1 MNINTNFETE
11 EISLKINS
19 IVAELSKLL
28 LEVDIEEFDRVQKGL
43 VEDIK
48 EHQERAALTVAFVGQ
63 YNAGKSTTI
72 SALTGRRD
80 IRIDSDVATNE
91 TSIYKWNGIE
101 VIDTPGL
108 FADRADHDEITYKA
122 IERADLLVFC
132 LTYML
137 FDSITANNFKKLAYE
152 RGYRWKMMLL
162 VNKMSDE
169 AGDELQKIASY
180 KESLA
185 LALQPNSLDEIPL
198 SFIDAKDYCE
208 GCDSDDELLQEI
220 SYFPDFI
227 ATLNGL
233 IRDKG
238 ILAKLDTPIRICLGY
253 VDEAKSITRR
263 DKIKDDTFFEL
274 LNRLKRRADK
284 SKSHLSNLVGEVSID
299 TYRKVI
305 AEGDYLAD
313 YIGKEKNLESKI
325 EIHIHNTRQVIRS
338 AERLIQDKIEGE
350 RRLMQDELDKLSNSD
365 LFLAFQS
372 RLEAAE
378 NGKVPLPDF
387 ERERLREQV
396 ESFRD
401 LSAVAQ
407 GLTAVGVGIG
417 AMDLL
422 GLEGLLG
429 FGAAEVFFNFL
440 GPVVA
445 IAGVCMNIYQKSQQK
460 DNDDKIIAA
469 RSNIQ
474 SKFTDVAREIESKL
488 KQNLNKVEHNFYD
501 KIYVLVAGARQK
513 EEEIIATSSETM
525 KKLLAIE
532 KKLEVIRRELTRKI
546 G

>member
-1 MNINTNFETE
+1 MNISVSLEAEKIN
-11 EISLKINS
+11 LKINPL
-19 IVAELSKLL
+19 VAELSKLL
-28 LEVDIEEFDRVQKGL
+28 LEVDIEEFDRVQQGL

-91 TSIYKWNGIE
+91 TSVYQWNGIKL
-101 VIDTPGL
+101 IDTPGL
-108 FADRADHDEITYKA
+108 FADRSDHDEITYNA

-137 FDSITANNFKKLAYE
+137 FDSITASNFKKLAYE
-152 RGYRWKMMLL
+152 RDYHWKMMLL

-169 AGDELQKIASY
+169 SGDELQKIASY

-185 LALQPNSLDEIPL
+185 LALEPKKLDQIPL

-227 ATLNGL
+227 NTLNGL
-233 IRDKG
+233 IHDKG

-253 VDEAKSITRR
+253 IDEAKSIARR

-274 LNRLKRRADK
+274 LDRFKRRADK
-284 SKSHLSNLVGEVSID
+284 SRSHLATIFDEVSID
-299 TYRKVI
+299 TYRKII

-313 YIGKEKNLESKI
+313 CIGRDKNLESKI
-325 EIHIHNTRQVIRS
+325 EIHIHNTRQIISS
-338 AERLIQDKIEGE
+338 ADRIVQSKIEDE
-350 RRLMQDELDKLSNSD
+350 LRLMQDELDKLSNSD

-378 NGKVPLPDF
+378 NGKMPLPDLD
-387 ERERLREQV
+387 RERLREQV
-396 ESFRD
+396 KSFRD
-401 LSAVAQ
+401 LSAAAQ
-407 GLTAVGVGIG
+407 GLTAIGLGIE

-422 GLEGLLG
+422 GLEGILG
-429 FGAAEVFFNFL
+429 FGAAEVFLDVL

-445 IAGVCMNIYQKSQQK
+445 IAGICMNIHQKSQQQE
-460 DNDDKIIAA
+460 NDDKIIAA

-474 SKFTDVAREIESKL
+474 SKFAEIARATASNL
-488 KQNLNKVEHNFYD
+488 KQNLNKVEYDFYD
-501 KIYVLVAGARQK
+501 KIYVLVSGARQK
-513 EEEIIATSSETM
+513 EEEIIAASSETM
-525 KKLLAIE
+525 KKLLEIE
-532 KKLEVIRRELTRKI
+532 KKLEIVRRDLASNIR
-546 G
+546 

>member
-1 MNINTNFETE
+1 MNISTSLEAE
-11 EISLKINS
+11 EINLKITPL
-19 IVAELSKLL
+19 IAELSKLL
-28 LEVDIEEFDRVQKGL
+28 LEIDIEEFDRVQQSL
-43 VEDIK
+43 IEDIK

-91 TSIYKWNGIE
+91 TSVYQWNGIK

-108 FADRADHDEITYKA
+108 FADRSDHDEITYNA

-137 FDSITANNFKKLAYE
+137 FDSITASNFKKLAYE
-152 RGYRWKMMLL
+152 RDYHWKMMLL

-185 LALQPNSLDEIPL
+185 LALEPKKLDEIPL

-227 ATLNGL
+227 NTLNGL

-253 VDEAKSITRR
+253 IDEAKSIARR

-274 LNRLKRRADK
+274 LDRFKRRADK
-284 SKSHLSNLVGEVSID
+284 SRAHLATIFDEVSLD
-299 TYRKVI
+299 TYRKII
-305 AEGDYLAD
+305 AEGDCIAD
-313 YIGKEKNLESKI
+313 CIGRDKNIESKI
-325 EIHIHNTRQVIRS
+325 EIHTHNTRQIIRS
-338 AERLIQDKIEGE
+338 ADRLIQDKIEDE
-350 RRLMQDELDKLSNSD
+350 RKLMRDELDKLSNSD

-372 RLEAAE
+372 RLESAE
-378 NGKVPLPDF
+378 NGRMPLPDLD
-387 ERERLREQV
+387 RERLREQV

-401 LSAVAQ
+401 LSAAAQ
-407 GLTAVGVGIG
+407 GLTAAGLGIG
-417 AMDLL
+417 VIEL
-422 GLEGLLG
+422 GLEGFG
-429 FGAAEVFFNFL
+429 FGAAEVFFDVL

-445 IAGVCMNIYQKSQQK
+445 IAGMGMAIYQKSQQK
-460 DNDDKIIAA
+460 EKEDKIIAA

-474 SKFTDVAREIESKL
+474 SKFANIARETASNF
-488 KQNLNKVEHNFYD
+488 KQNLNKVEYDFYD
-501 KIYVLVAGARQK
+501 KIYVLVSGARRK
-513 EEEIIATSSETM
+513 EEEIIAASSETM

-532 KKLEVIRRELTRKI
+532 KKLEIVRRDLASNIR
-546 G
+546 

>member
-1 MNINTNFETE
+1 MNISVNLEAE
-11 EISLKINS
+11 EINLRINP

-28 LEVDIEEFDRVQKGL
+28 LEVNIEEFDRVQQSL
-43 VEDIK
+43 IEDIK
-48 EHQERAALTVAFVGQ
+48 EHQERDALTVAFVGQ

-80 IRIDSDVATNE
+80 IRIDSDIATNE
-91 TSIYKWNGIE
+91 TFIYKWNGIE

-108 FADRADHDEITYKA
+108 FADRSDHDEITYKA

-152 RGYRWKMMLL
+152 RGYHWKMMLL

-169 AGDELQKIASY
+169 AGDEFQKIASY

-185 LALQPNSLDEIPL
+185 LALKPNMLDEISL
-198 SFIDAKDYCE
+198 SFIDARDYCE

-263 DKIKDDTFFEL
+263 DTIKDDTFFEL

-284 SKSHLSNLVGEVSID
+284 SKSHLSTIVGEVSID
-299 TYRKVI
+299 TYRKI
-305 AEGDYLAD
+305 ITEGDHLAD
-313 YIGKEKNLESKI
+313 CIGREKNIESKI
-325 EIHIHNTRQVIRS
+325 EIHIHNTRQIIRS
-338 AERLIQDKIEGE
+338 ADRLIQDKIEDE
-350 RRLMQDELDKLSNSD
+350 LRLMQDELDKLSNSD

-372 RLEAAE
+372 RLESAE
-378 NGKVPLPDF
+378 NGKIPLPDIN
-387 ERERLREQV
+387 RERLREQV

-401 LSAVAQ
+401 ISATAQ
-407 GLTAVGVGIG
+407 GLTAIGLGIE

-422 GLEGLLG
+422 GLEGILG
-429 FGAAEVFFNFL
+429 FGAAEAFFDVL

-445 IAGVCMNIYQKSQQK
+445 IVGIGMAIHQKSKQQE
-460 DNDDKIIAA
+460 NDDRIIVA

-474 SKFTDVAREIESKL
+474 SKFAKIARESENNFKLSINKFESD
-488 KQNLNKVEHNFYD
+488 FYD
-501 KIYVLVAGARQK
+501 KIYVLVSSARQK
-513 EEEIIATSSETM
+513 EEEIIAASSETM
-525 KKLLAIE
+525 TKLLAIE
-532 KKLEVIRRELTRKI
+532 KKLEIIRREFAHTSR
-546 G
+546 

>member
-1 MNINTNFETE
+1 MNISVNLEAE
-11 EISLKINS
+11 EINLNITLL
-19 IVAELSKLL
+19 VAELSKLL
-28 LEVDIEEFDRVQKGL
+28 IEVDIEEFDRVQKKL

-48 EHQERAALTVAFVGQ
+48 ENQERSALTVAFVGQ

-91 TSIYKWNGIE
+91 TSIYQWNGIQ

-108 FADRADHDEITYKA
+108 FADRSDHDEITYKA

-137 FDSITANNFKKLAYE
+137 FDSITASNFKKLAYE
-152 RGYRWKMMLL
+152 RDYRWKMMLL

-180 KESLA
+180 KESIA
-185 LALQPNSLDEIPL
+185 LALEPNRLDEIPL

-208 GCDSDDELLQEI
+208 GCDTDDELLQEI

-227 ATLNGL
+227 DTLNGI

-253 VDEAKSITRR
+253 VDEAKSIVRR

-274 LNRLKRRADK
+274 LDRFKRRTDK
-284 SKSHLSNLVGEVSID
+284 SKSHLATIIDEASID
-299 TYRKVI
+299 TYRKII

-313 YIGKEKNLESKI
+313 CIGKDKDIENKI
-325 EIHIHNTRQVIRS
+325 EIHIHNIRQIVRL
-338 AERLIQDKIEGE
+338 AEREVQYKIKDELT
-350 RRLMQDELDKLSNSD
+350 LMQDELDKLSNSD
-365 LFLAFQS
+365 LFLAFQA

-378 NGKVPLPDF
+378 NGKIPLPDLD
-387 ERERLREQV
+387 RERLKEQV
-396 ESFRD
+396 ESFKD
-401 LSAVAQ
+401 LSAAAK

-417 AMDLL
+417 AIELL
-422 GLEGLLG
+422 GLEGLLE
-429 FGAAEVFFNFL
+429 FGVAEVFFNFL

-445 IAGVCMNIYQKSQQK
+445 IAGIGMTIYQKSKQQE
-460 DNDDKIIAA
+460 NENKIINA
-469 RSNIQ
+469 RSKIK
-474 SKFTDVAREIESKL
+474 SEFVKIAEETESNL
-488 KQNLNKVEHNFYD
+488 KQNINKVEYDFYG
-501 KIYVLVAGARQK
+501 KIYVLVSSARQK
-513 EEEIIATSSETM
+513 EEEIIAASSETM

-532 KKLEVIRRELTRKI
+532 KKLEIIRKELTRPI
-546 G
+546 A

>member
-1 MNINTNFETE
+1 MNISASLEAEKIN
-11 EISLKINS
+11 LKITPL
-19 IVAELSKLL
+19 IAELSKLL
-28 LEVDIEEFDRVQKGL
+28 LEIDMEEFDRVQQGL
-43 VEDIK
+43 IEDIK
-48 EHQERAALTVAFVGQ
+48 EHQERAAITVAFVGQ

-72 SALTGRRD
+72 AALTGRRD

-91 TSIYKWNGIE
+91 TSVYQWNGIK

-108 FADRADHDEITYKA
+108 FADRSDHDEITYKA

-137 FDSITANNFKKLAYE
+137 FDSITASNFKKLAYE
-152 RGYRWKMMLL
+152 RDYHWKMMLL

-185 LALQPNSLDEIPL
+185 LALQPKKLDEIPL

-227 ATLNGL
+227 NTLNGL

-253 VDEAKSITRR
+253 IDEAKSIARR

-274 LNRLKRRADK
+274 LDRFKRRADK
-284 SKSHLSNLVGEVSID
+284 SRAHLATIFDEVSID
-299 TYRKVI
+299 TYRKII
-305 AEGDYLAD
+305 AEGDCLAD
-313 YIGKEKNLESKI
+313 CIGNKNLESKI
-325 EIHIHNTRQVIRS
+325 EIHTHNTRQIIRS
-338 AERLIQDKIEGE
+338 ADRLIQDKIEDE
-350 RRLMQDELDKLSNSD
+350 RKLMRDELDKLSNSD

-372 RLEAAE
+372 RLESAE
-378 NGKVPLPDF
+378 NGKMPLPDLD
-387 ERERLREQV
+387 RERLREQV

-401 LSAVAQ
+401 LSAAAQ
-407 GLTAVGVGIG
+407 GITAVGVGIG

-429 FGAAEVFFNFL
+429 FGAAEVFLGFL

-445 IAGVCMNIYQKSQQK
+445 IAGLCMNIYQKSQQQE
-460 DNDDKIIAA
+460 NEDKIIAA

-474 SKFTDVAREIESKL
+474 SKFADIARETESNL
-488 KQNLNKVEHNFYD
+488 KQNLNKVEYDFYD
-501 KIYVLVAGARQK
+501 KIYVLVSGARQK
-513 EEEIIATSSETM
+513 EEEIIAASSETM
-525 KKLLAIE
+525 KNLLAIE
-532 KKLEVIRRELTRKI
+532 KKLEIIRRELTRTI
-546 G
+546 S

>member
-1 MNINTNFETE
+1 MNISASLEAE
-11 EISLKINS
+11 EINLKITLL
-19 IVAELSKLL
+19 VAELSKLL
-28 LEVDIEEFDRVQKGL
+28 LEVDIEEFDRVQQGL

-91 TSIYKWNGIE
+91 TSVYQWNGIK

-108 FADRADHDEITYKA
+108 FADRSDHDEITYNA

-137 FDSITANNFKKLAYE
+137 FDSITASNFKKLAYE
-152 RGYRWKMMLL
+152 RDYHWKMMLL

-185 LALQPNSLDEIPL
+185 LALEPNRLDKIPL
-198 SFIDAKDYCE
+198 SFIDAKDYCD

-227 ATLNGL
+227 NTLNGL

-238 ILAKLDTPIRICLGY
+238 ILAKLDTPIRISLSY
-253 VDEAKSITRR
+253 IDEAKSIARR

-274 LNRLKRRADK
+274 LDRLKRRADK
-284 SKSHLSNLVGEVSID
+284 SRSHLATIFDEVSID
-299 TYRKVI
+299 TYRKII
-305 AEGDYLAD
+305 AEGDCLAD
-313 YIGKEKNLESKI
+313 CISRDKNLESKI
-325 EIHIHNTRQVIRS
+325 EIHIHNTRQIIRS
-338 AERLIQDKIEGE
+338 AERIVQSKIEDE
-350 RRLMQDELDKLSNSD
+350 LRLMKDELDKLSNSD

-378 NGKVPLPDF
+378 NGKVPLPDLD
-387 ERERLREQV
+387 RERLREQV

-401 LSAVAQ
+401 LSAAAQ
-407 GLTAVGVGIG
+407 GLTNVGVGIA

-422 GLEGLLG
+422 GMEGILG
-429 FGAAEVFFNFL
+429 FGVAEIFFNFL

-445 IAGVCMNIYQKSQQK
+445 IAGLCMNIYQKSQQK
-460 DNDDKIIAA
+460 ENEDKIIAA

-474 SKFTDVAREIESKL
+474 SKFADTARETESNL
-488 KQNLNKVEHNFYD
+488 KQNLNKVEYDFYD
-501 KIYVLVAGARQK
+501 KIYVLVSGARQK
-513 EEEIIATSSETM
+513 EEEIIAASSETM

-532 KKLEVIRRELTRKI
+532 KKLEIVRRDLAHTSR
-546 G
+546 

>member
-1 MNINTNFETE
+1 MNISAILEAQ
-11 EISLKINS
+11 EINLKITPL
-19 IVAELSKLL
+19 VAELSKLL
-28 LEVDIEEFDRVQKGL
+28 LEVDIEEFDRVQQGL

-48 EHQERAALTVAFVGQ
+48 EHQERASLTVAFVGQ

-91 TSIYKWNGIE
+91 TSIYQWNGIK

-108 FADRADHDEITYKA
+108 FADRSDHDEITYNA

-137 FDSITANNFKKLAYE
+137 FDSITASNFKKLAYE
-152 RGYRWKMMLL
+152 RDYRWKMMLL

-169 AGDELQKIASY
+169 AGNELQKIASY

-185 LALQPNSLDEIPL
+185 LALQPNRLDEIPL
-198 SFIDAKDYCE
+198 SFIDARDYCE
-208 GCDSDDELLQEI
+208 GCDSDDDLLQEI

-253 VDEAKSITRR
+253 IDEAKSIARR

-274 LNRLKRRADK
+274 LDRFKRRADK
-284 SKSHLSNLVGEVSID
+284 SRSHLATIFDEVSID
-299 TYRKVI
+299 TYRQII
-305 AEGDYLAD
+305 AEGDCLAD
-313 YIGKEKNLESKI
+313 CIGRDKNLESKI
-325 EIHIHNTRQVIRS
+325 EIHIHNTRKIIGS
-338 AERLIQDKIEGE
+338 ANRIVQSKIEDE
-350 RRLMQDELDKLSNSD
+350 LRLMQDELDKLSNSD

-378 NGKVPLPDF
+378 SGKIPLPDLD
-387 ERERLREQV
+387 RERLKKQV

-401 LSAVAQ
+401 LSAAAQ

-417 AMDLL
+417 AMDL
-422 GLEGLLG
+422 GLLG

-445 IAGVCMNIYQKSQQK
+445 IAGIGMAIYQKSQQQE
-460 DNDDKIIAA
+460 NEDKIIVA

-474 SKFTDVAREIESKL
+474 TKFAEIARGTASNL
-488 KQNLNKVEHNFYD
+488 KQNLNKVEYDFYD
-501 KIYVLVAGARQK
+501 KIYVLVSGARQK
-513 EEEIIATSSETM
+513 EEEIIAASSETM
-525 KKLLAIE
+525 KKLLVIE
-532 KKLEVIRRELTRKI
+532 KKLEIIRRQLTRTSV
-546 G
+546 